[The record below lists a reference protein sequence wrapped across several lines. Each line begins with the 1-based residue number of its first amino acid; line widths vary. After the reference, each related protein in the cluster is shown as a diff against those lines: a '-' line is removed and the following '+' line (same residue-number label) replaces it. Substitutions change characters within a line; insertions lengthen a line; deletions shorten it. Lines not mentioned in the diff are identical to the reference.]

1 MSEVIENQEVKDIQ
15 IEFKP
20 AAINILEEE
29 KFKEYIDKVVA
40 EYKGH
45 VPKADNLTVDRK
57 TRAKLNG
64 LMTNLEAR
72 RKEIKK
78 EINVPYTEF
87 ESWYKKAIKPMQDV
101 TSTIDA
107 GIKKIEA
114 EQKEARKKV
123 VHELLVELTTDTEVD
138 SRIFENFVDDWA
150 KASNFNDIKPKKQLI
165 DSITYVIDG
174 EKQKIDEYKEN
185 KDTISN
191 FCFGNN
197 VSDTPYIRMLDSG
210 KSVSEV
216 MSAISEDVLF
226 EKQRKEAEERRKE
239 AEKQRQAELEKQ
251 KQEYETRKLEESFN
265 ALPSHVG
272 EENARALS
280 QPEVVEHF
288 KEEFDKKAAQSQ
300 IEISGTIVNEEPENL
315 PNEKYMA
322 VIEIYFSSIEEKN
335 KWKQVMIDNG
345 FGDFKATEF
354 KKI

>member
-1 MSEVIENQEVKDIQ
+1 MSEVIENEEVKDIQ
-15 IEFKP
+15 IDFKP
-20 AAINILEEE
+20 AVINILEEE
-29 KFKEYIDKVVA
+29 KFKESISRVVA
-40 EYKGH
+40 EYTGH
-45 VPKADNLTVDRK
+45 VPSVENLTVDKK
-57 TRAKLNG
+57 TRASLNKLI
-64 LMTNLEAR
+64 TKIETR

-78 EINVPYTEF
+78 TINVPYAEF
-87 ESWYKKAIKPMQDV
+87 EGWYKKAIAPMEKV
-101 TSTIDA
+101 IETIDA
-107 GIKKIEA
+107 GIKKIET

-150 KASNFNDIKPKKQLI
+150 KASNFNDTKPKKQLI

-174 EKQKIDEYKEN
+174 EKQKIAEYEAN

-226 EKQRKEAEERRKE
+226 EKQRKEAEEKRKE
-239 AEKQRQAELEKQ
+239 AERQRQAELEKQ
-251 KQEYETRKLEESFN
+251 QQEFETRKLEASFN
-265 ALPSHVG
+265 S
-272 EENARALS
+272 
-280 QPEVVEHF
+280 
-288 KEEFDKKAAQSQ
+288 AASVSTKVIQS
-300 IEISGTIVNEEPENL
+300 EPEKTKSS
-315 PNEKYMA
+315 PDEEIAEVSGGEIVQKYRA
-322 VIEIYFSSIEEKN
+322 VIEIYFASIEEKN
-335 KWKQVMIDNG
+335 QWKQVMIDNG

>member
-78 EINVPYTEF
+78 EINVPYIEF

-123 VHELLVELTTDTEVD
+123 VHELLVDLTTDTEVD
-138 SRIFENFVDDWA
+138 SRIFESFVDDWA
-150 KASNFNDIKPKKQLI
+150 KSSNFNDNKPKKQLI

-174 EKQKIDEYKEN
+174 EKQKIAEYKSA
-185 KDTISN
+185 KQSISD

-197 VSDTPYIRMLDSG
+197 ITSTPYIRMLDSG
-210 KSVSEV
+210 KTVSEIMAV
-216 MSAISEDVLF
+216 ITEDVLF
-226 EKQRKEAEERRKE
+226 EKQRKEAEEKRKE
-239 AEKQRQAELEKQ
+239 AEKQRQAELDKQ
-251 KQEYETRKLEESFN
+251 QQEYETRKLEESFN

-272 EENARALS
+272 QENAIALS
-280 QPEVVEHF
+280 QPEVVEHV
-288 KEEFDKKAAQSQ
+288 KEEFDKKTEQSHSELPYQAPEQ
-300 IEISGTIVNEEPENL
+300 I
-315 PNEKYMA
+315 YHA
-322 VIEIYFSSIEEKN
+322 VILVEFDIK
-335 KWKQVMIDNG
+335 
-345 FGDFKATEF
+345 FGDIEAKDEW
-354 KKI
+354 KKDIEKSGGRIKEVPVWEKIKNI

>member
-1 MSEVIENQEVKDIQ
+1 MSEVIEEQEVKDIQ

-20 AAINILEEE
+20 AVINVLEKE
-29 KFKEYIDKVVA
+29 KFKESIDLIVA
-40 EYKGH
+40 KYEGH
-45 VPKADNLTVDRK
+45 VPSAENLTVDRK
-57 TRAKLNG
+57 TRAELNKLI
-64 LMTNLEAR
+64 TKIETR

-78 EINVPYTEF
+78 SINIPYAEF
-87 ESWYKKAIKPMQDV
+87 EVWYKKEIAPMEKV
-101 TSTIDA
+101 IETIDE

-114 EQKEARKKV
+114 EQKEARKNV

-174 EKQKIDEYKEN
+174 EKQKIAEYKAN
-185 KDTISN
+185 KETISN

-226 EKQRKEAEERRKE
+226 EKQRKEAEEKRKE
-239 AEKQRQAELEKQ
+239 AENQRQAELEKQ
-251 KQEYETRKLEESFN
+251 QQEFETRKLEESFN

-300 IEISGTIVNEEPENL
+300 IEISGTTVNEKPENL

-322 VIEIYFSSIEEKN
+322 VIEIYFASIEEKN
-335 KWKQVMIDNG
+335 QWKQVMIDNG

>member
-114 EQKEARKKV
+114 EQKEARKNV

-165 DSITYVIDG
+165 DSINYVIDG
-174 EKQKIDEYKEN
+174 
-185 KDTISN
+185 
-191 FCFGNN
+191 
-197 VSDTPYIRMLDSG
+197 
-210 KSVSEV
+210 
-216 MSAISEDVLF
+216 
-226 EKQRKEAEERRKE
+226 
-239 AEKQRQAELEKQ
+239 
-251 KQEYETRKLEESFN
+251 
-265 ALPSHVG
+265 
-272 EENARALS
+272 
-280 QPEVVEHF
+280 
-288 KEEFDKKAAQSQ
+288 
-300 IEISGTIVNEEPENL
+300 
-315 PNEKYMA
+315 
-322 VIEIYFSSIEEKN
+322 
-335 KWKQVMIDNG
+335 
-345 FGDFKATEF
+345 
-354 KKI
+354 

>member
-150 KASNFNDIKPKKQLI
+150 KSSNFNDNKPKKQLI

-174 EKQKIDEYKEN
+174 EKQKIAEYKAN

-226 EKQRKEAEERRKE
+226 EKQRKEAEEKRKE
-239 AEKQRQAELEKQ
+239 AERQRQAELEKQ
-251 KQEYETRKLEESFN
+251 QQEFETRKLESSFN
-265 ALPSHVG
+265 SAASVSTEIIQSEPEKTKSSPD
-272 EENARALS
+272 EEIA
-280 QPEVVEHF
+280 EV
-288 KEEFDKKAAQSQ
+288 
-300 IEISGTIVNEEPENL
+300 SGTEIVQ
-315 PNEKYMA
+315 KYRA
-322 VIEIYFSSIEEKN
+322 VIEICFSSLEEKN
-335 KWKQVMIDNG
+335 KWKQVMVDNG
-345 FGDFKATEF
+345 FGDFKAKEF
-354 KKI
+354 GKI

>member
-20 AAINILEEE
+20 AAINIIEEE
-29 KFKEYIDKVVA
+29 KFKEYIDQVVA

-64 LMTNLEAR
+64 LMTNLEVR

-114 EQKEARKKV
+114 EQKEARKNV

-174 EKQKIDEYKEN
+174 EKQKIAEYKAN

-226 EKQRKEAEERRKE
+226 EKQRKEAEEKRKE
-239 AEKQRQAELEKQ
+239 AEKQKQAELKKQ
-251 KQEYETRKLEESFN
+251 QQEFETRKLEASFN
-265 ALPSHVG
+265 SDASVST
-272 EENARALS
+272 EII
-280 QPEVVEHF
+280 
-288 KEEFDKKAAQSQ
+288 QS
-300 IEISGTIVNEEPENL
+300 EPEKTKSS
-315 PNEKYMA
+315 PDKEIAQVSGAEIVQKYRA
-322 VIEIYFSSIEEKN
+322 VIEIYFASIEEKN
-335 KWKQVMIDNG
+335 QWKQVMIDNG

>member
-1 MSEVIENQEVKDIQ
+1 MNEFNVTFEPAKIEVLDR
-15 IEFKP
+15 
-20 AAINILEEE
+20 E
-29 KFKEYIDKVVA
+29 KFEEQINSIAQANSNRLVTIDSI
-40 EYKGH
+40 
-45 VPKADNLTVDRK
+45 ADDKK
-57 TRAKLNG
+57 TRAELRKLSKSLND
-64 LMTNLEAR
+64 EKIR
-72 RKEIKK
+72 IKK
-78 EINVPYTEF
+78 EYNQPLTEF
-87 ESWYKKAIKPMQDV
+87 EVWFKKAVEVLEKAISQ
-101 TSTIDA
+101 IDS
-107 GIKKIEA
+107 GIKEVEA

-174 EKQKIDEYKEN
+174 EKQKIAEYKAN

-226 EKQRKEAEERRKE
+226 EKQRKEAERQK
-239 AEKQRQAELEKQ
+239 QAELEKQ
-251 KQEYETRKLEESFN
+251 QQEFETRKLEESFN

-272 EENARALS
+272 QENARVLS

-300 IEISGTIVNEEPENL
+300 IEISGTTVNEEPGNF

-322 VIEIYFSSIEEKN
+322 VIEIYFASIEEKN
-335 KWKQVMIDNG
+335 QWKQVMIDNG